1 MAQTQRKQREVNLA
15 DHAKY
20 LQGGAGKL
28 ARSGLLDVPDTS
40 PSNESAAY
48 DAVDDV
54 WMSTYY
60 QADAAK

>member
-1 MAQTQRKQREVNLA
+1 MNLA

-28 ARSGLLDVPDTS
+28 ARSGLLDDIVPDTS